1 MKQYSKQINLTILN
15 DPEIFLECSVPLEY
29 RETYTNNIK
38 KLEINKKG
46 KLKNKTFLFTGKL
59 IDISRAEA
67 KSLVEKNSGSVLSSV
82 NKKLNY
88 LVIGEKPTNKKI
100 EQAKKIGIK
109 IISKKDWN
117 KLLN

>member
-1 MKQYSKQINLTILN
+1 M
-15 DPEIFLECSVPLEY
+15 
-29 RETYTNNIK
+29 NNI
-38 KLEINKKG
+38 LSIQDRQNNKKG
-46 KLKNKTFLFTGKL
+46 KLKNKTFMFTGKL
-59 IDISRAEA
+59 DNISRAEA

-109 IISKKDWN
+109 IISKKDWD